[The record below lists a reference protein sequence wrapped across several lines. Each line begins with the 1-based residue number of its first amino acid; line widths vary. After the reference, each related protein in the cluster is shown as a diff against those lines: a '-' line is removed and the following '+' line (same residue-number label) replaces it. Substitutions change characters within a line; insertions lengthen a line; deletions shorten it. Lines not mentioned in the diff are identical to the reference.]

1 MAAAEYYNPGGGGVP
16 QAAPRYAPP
25 RPRQQNVSP
34 LPYPISDEPPPY
46 STLASARPHSQPPP
60 SQRPPMYTPQ
70 GSGYHPSKLNS
81 SQLNVNTHQYPPE
94 KQVHF
99 ARPQQQQQ
107 QPQQHQNSG
116 PYPPPP
122 QNGNLHPQYAQQPY
136 RPQPQTQQGFPF
148 PNGQT
153 PAKSPVYGRRPSGT
167 LRHQSTSSLP
177 YHYKDDDNDTT
188 RSPSRSRSRSRDRG
202 QQHRHHHHHHHHHTR
217 PQPKK
222 KASGASAFL
231 GAGGGAIIGDAIFPG
246 LGTLGGAILGG
257 LGGHEYGKQRRS
269 YSNDRDYYEANV
281 RRGRR
286 Y

>member
-1 MAAAEYYNPGGGGVP
+1 MAAADYYNPGGGGNPPQAVP
-16 QAAPRYAPP
+16 QYAPQ
-25 RPRQQNVSP
+25 RPQQPPQQNLNP
-34 LPYPISDEPPPY
+34 LPYPVSDEPPPY
-46 STLASARPHSQPPP
+46 STLASARPHSQPPAH
-60 SQRPPMYTPQ
+60 RPPMYTPQ
-70 GSGYHPSKLNS
+70 GSGYHSSNLNS

-107 QPQQHQNSG
+107 QQQQNSG
-116 PYPPPP
+116 TY
-122 QNGNLHPQYAQQPY
+122 GNLHPQYAQQPY
-136 RPQPQTQQGFPF
+136 RGAQPQTQSGFPF
-148 PNGQT
+148 PNGQA
-153 PAKSPVYGRRPSGT
+153 PAPTQVYGRRPSGT
-167 LRHQSTSSLP
+167 FRHQSTTSIP
-177 YHYKDDDNDTT
+177 YYKDDDS
-188 RSPSRSRSRSRDRG
+188 RSPSRSRSRERG
-202 QQHRHHHHHHHHHTR
+202 QHHRNHHHHHHHPTR

-222 KASGASAFL
+222 KASGASTFL